1 MLDRLIVVI
10 AGDLGRIAWNIFLA
24 LIPLALSF
32 FLFDKPRSKWYRWGV
47 YTLLTSSCILGLKK
61 YNNGDILTSVI
72 SLLKS
77 LWGVRIFFLTMAIGL
92 IATLMIIDIRSRWRS
107 LPFGKSKHGNSRP
120 LVWWIGLLLFIL
132 ILPNAPYILTDIVH
146 FYDAVRD
153 VDSVWGIT
161 LVIVPIYIGFI
172 GVGWC
177 AYLFSLINVGR
188 YLQQQELGRYINTAE
203 ISLHLLC
210 SIGIYIGRF
219 VRFNTWSIVT
229 RPRDFVQVLPGE
241 LIGKFPLVVILG
253 TFLIITVFYTVSKS
267 IALRLSLTTSS

>member
-92 IATLMIIDIRSRWRS
+92 IATLMIIDIHSRWRS